1 MGSDEHIGG
10 GWIDYLIAS
19 NDAVDRALLD
29 EFRNRAWAY
38 SQLMQHIC
46 ASPANIDE
54 TTYARMEEA
63 LELEND
69 LQARIHARGKMLR
82 DSGGPPADKAAIKAW
97 RASWVPLVSH
107 IGNDGPLPRA

>member
-1 MGSDEHIGG
+1 MDGEGHFAG

-19 NDAVDRALLD
+19 NDRQDRALLD
-29 EFRNRAWAY
+29 EFRDRAWAY
-38 SQLMQHIC
+38 SQLMQFIC

-63 LELEND
+63 QELEND
-69 LQARIHARGKMLR
+69 LQARIQARGKMLR
-82 DSGGPPADKAAIKAW
+82 DAGRTPADDAAFKAW
-97 RASWVPLVSH
+97 RESWVPLVSH